1 MFCEL
6 GGDGRGVD
14 AGRLEVVI
22 LVAQHADDFRRQCLV
37 ENLDHGFS
45 VGLVAFGDRTLLCV
59 LARAA
64 PRVLD
69 TGHDWLGPHGV
80 IGRASRRGSVC
91 PTVEILVVAVTLN
104 TRKPKYYET
113 H

>member
-45 VGLVAFGDRTLLCV
+45 VGLVAFGDRTLLYV

-64 PRVLD
+64 PNVLD
-69 TGHDWLGPHGV
+69 IGDEWLDRKEHTSELQSLM
-80 IGRASRRGSVC
+80 RNSY
-91 PTVEILVVAVTLN
+91 AVFCLQKKT
-104 TRKPKYYET
+104 
-113 H
+113 